1 MHIGIIFYSFSG
13 HTLAITHEIA
23 EKLSAAGHQVSINQ
37 LETAAPLNLI
47 AQTVELKSIPSI
59 ESYDVILIASPVHG
73 GRISSPIA
81 GFLEKVQFMPGKR
94 ILCLAAHFLP
104 YKWGAKQ
111 MIGSLNKACEAK
123 GARIIG
129 AVNVPRLSLRRKN
142 HIAKVVNL
150 LAEL

>member
-13 HTLAITHEIA
+13 HTQSITHEIA

-81 GFLEKVQFMPGKR
+81 RFLEEG
-94 ILCLAAHFLP
+94 
-104 YKWGAKQ
+104 
-111 MIGSLNKACEAK
+111 
-123 GARIIG
+123 
-129 AVNVPRLSLRRKN
+129 
-142 HIAKVVNL
+142 
-150 LAEL
+150 